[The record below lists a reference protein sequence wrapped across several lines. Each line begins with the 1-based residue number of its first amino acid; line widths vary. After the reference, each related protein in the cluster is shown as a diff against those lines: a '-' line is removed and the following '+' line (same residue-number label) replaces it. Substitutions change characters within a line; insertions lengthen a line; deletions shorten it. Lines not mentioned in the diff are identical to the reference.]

1 MFEGLKNKCVF
12 VFDMGVLVVGV
23 KYCGEFEECF
33 KVVFNELVKEEG
45 CVILF
50 VDELYIMVGVGKGDG
65 VMDVG
70 NMFKFVL
77 VCGEFYCVGV
87 IILDEYC

>member
-1 MFEGLKNKCVF
+1 MLL
-12 VFDMGVLVVGV
+12 DMGVLVVGV
-23 KYCGEFEECF
+23 KYCGEFEEWL

-45 CVILF
+45 WVILF
-50 VDELYIMVGVGKGDG
+50 IDELYIMVGVGKFEG

-77 VCGEFYCVGV
+77 VWGELYCVGV
-87 IILDEYC
+87 MMLDEYC